1 MTSFYTISK
10 EWQACFITY
19 IGRNVGC
26 NTYKIQLTSLH
37 YTTLTKWQIDSFK
50 LNPLD
55 LVLTEMLSE
64 VPSDLMLTLSS
75 LQIFI
80 WVFWW
85 QIQWMQL
92 SVGAFLSLDNDSFTA
107 ADSSFSK
114 VHQSHIS
121 SYIFLFREKGEGRR
135 SHLEILRLTQLS
147 IKVLHFTPKEA

>member
-1 MTSFYTISK
+1 MK
-10 EWQACFITY
+10 
-19 IGRNVGC
+19 
-26 NTYKIQLTSLH
+26 YKIQLTLYH
-37 YTTLTKWQIDSFK
+37 PDQMTPYWFYLTLTMWQIDSFK